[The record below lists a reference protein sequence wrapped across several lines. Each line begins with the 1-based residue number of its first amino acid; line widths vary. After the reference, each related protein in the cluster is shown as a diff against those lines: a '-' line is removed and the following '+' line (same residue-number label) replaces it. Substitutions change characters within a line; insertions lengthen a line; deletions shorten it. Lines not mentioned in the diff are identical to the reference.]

1 MKREKFIFVCPIFNA
16 SKTLARCL
24 HSIACQSYTNWKIIL
39 IDDCSSKEEA
49 DKEDDIIAGFHRLLT
64 LPEEEIKIITVWNE
78 DIDRGKCYETSNVLY
93 GIKNFCSDEDIVCR
107 IDGDD
112 ALCDS
117 DALLALDISYQR
129 GYDCVWTAHRWT
141 GSCRNISGSLTDKN
155 PYKSEWRSS
164 HLKTFRKKL
173 INDVPYENFTNMNG
187 ELVRRAG
194 DRALYLPVLHKA
206 KCSGYLP
213 MVTYSYTIDEQGGEV
228 YHTED
233 ARFQKEEANFLAKR
247 GFVSEGA
254 RWEDVI
260 K

>member
-1 MKREKFIFVCPIFNA
+1 MNNFTFICPIFNA

-24 HSIACQSYTNWKIIL
+24 HSIACQSYTNWKVVL
-39 IDDCSSKEEA
+39 IDDCSSKEEVGR
-49 DKEDDIIAGFHRLLT
+49 EDDIIKAFSWLLYQQGFD
-64 LPEEEIKIITVWNE
+64 EDKIITVWND

-93 GIKNFCSDEDIVCR
+93 GIKNFCSDEDIVAR

-117 DALLALDISYQR
+117 DALHVLNVT
-129 GYDCVWTAHRWT
+129 YDLYKHDAIWTAHRWT
-141 GSCRNISGSLTDKN
+141 GSGRNISGPMNGN
-155 PYKSEWRSS
+155 PYDVPWTMS

-187 ELVRRAG
+187 ELVKRSG
-194 DRALYLPVLHKA
+194 DRAIYLPVLHKA
-206 KCSGYLP
+206 KRSGYLP

-228 YHTED
+228 YRTED
-233 ARFQKEEANFLAKR
+233 ARFQKEEADFISRR
-247 GFVSEGA
+247 GFVSEGV
-254 RWEDVI
+254 RWENMI